1 MIGSTS
7 LELNGLSVRFGGL
20 QALDQLSF
28 TLQQGE
34 IFGLIGPNGAGKT
47 TLFNVITGLTAATSG
62 EVRWQGKTTAGLRTD
77 QLCNLGI
84 ARTFQNLRVFSDLS
98 CIDNLQIAMGC
109 SDRRAALELL
119 AIMDLQEKGT
129 HLAGSLAYG
138 EQRRLELVRALA
150 TKPQLLLLDE
160 PAAGMNPVE
169 KQKLQVL
176 LNTIRKQ
183 FQLTILIIEH
193 HVPLMMKLCDR
204 LAVLNFGRCIAIG
217 SPQEVQ
223 EDPLVIEAYLG
234 RGA

>member
-1 MIGSTS
+1 
-7 LELNGLSVRFGGL
+7 
-20 QALDQLSF
+20 
-28 TLQQGE
+28 
-34 IFGLIGPNGAGKT
+34 
-47 TLFNVITGLTAATSG
+47 
-62 EVRWQGKTTAGLRTD
+62 
-77 QLCNLGI
+77 
-84 ARTFQNLRVFSDLS
+84 
-98 CIDNLQIAMGC
+98 MGC
-109 SDRRAALELL
+109 NDRRAALELL

-169 KQKLQVL
+169 KQKLQLL

>member
-62 EVRWQGKTTAGLRTD
+62 EVRWQGKTTAGLRPD

-98 CIDNLQIAMGC
+98 CIDNLQLAMGC
-109 SDRRAALELL
+109 
-119 AIMDLQEKGT
+119 
-129 HLAGSLAYG
+129 
-138 EQRRLELVRALA
+138 
-150 TKPQLLLLDE
+150 
-160 PAAGMNPVE
+160 
-169 KQKLQVL
+169 
-176 LNTIRKQ
+176 
-183 FQLTILIIEH
+183 
-193 HVPLMMKLCDR
+193 
-204 LAVLNFGRCIAIG
+204 
-217 SPQEVQ
+217 
-223 EDPLVIEAYLG
+223 
-234 RGA
+234 

>member
-7 LELNGLSVRFGGL
+7 LELNGLNVRFGGL

-28 TLQQGE
+28 SLQQGE

-62 EVRWQGKTTAGLRTD
+62 EVRWQGKTTAGLRPD

-109 SDRRAALELL
+109 NDRRAALELL
-119 AIMDLQEKGT
+119 GIVELQEKGT
-129 HLAGSLAYG
+129 HLARSLAYG

-169 KQKLQVL
+169 KQKLQLL